1 MGTAMLKAISAIIS
15 AAAIAAVITFILPGA
30 PVDAGPL
37 DKPAEATLKQCTQQA
52 WPYLNCV
59 GTSIGNPKIR
69 LVTTD
74 RIAQ

>member
-1 MGTAMLKAISAIIS
+1 MIKAISAIIS
-15 AAAIAAVITFILPGA
+15 AAAIAGFITFILPGA

-37 DKPAEATLKQCTQQA
+37 DKPAETTLKQCTQQA

-59 GTSIGNPKIR
+59 GTAVGNPKIR

-74 RIAQ
+74 RIARQ

>member
-1 MGTAMLKAISAIIS
+1 MLKTISAILT
-15 AAAIAAVITFILPGA
+15 AAVVAAVITFILPGA

-37 DKPAEATLKQCTQQA
+37 AKPAEAALKACTQQA

-59 GTSIGNPKIR
+59 GTEFGNPRIR

-74 RIAQ
+74 RIRQ

>member
-1 MGTAMLKAISAIIS
+1 MIKAMSAILT
-15 AAAIAAVITFILPGA
+15 AAAIAGFITFILPGA

-37 DKPAEATLKQCTQQA
+37 DKPAAATLKACTQQA

-59 GTSIGNPKIR
+59 GTEIGNPKIR

-74 RIAQ
+74 RIGQ

>member
-1 MGTAMLKAISAIIS
+1 MLKSITAIIS
-15 AAAIAAVITFILPGA
+15 AAAVAGVLTVLFAPGA

-37 DKPAEATLKQCTQQA
+37 DQPAEAVLKTCTQQA

-59 GTSIGNPKIR
+59 GTAVGNPKIR

-74 RIAQ
+74 RIVADR